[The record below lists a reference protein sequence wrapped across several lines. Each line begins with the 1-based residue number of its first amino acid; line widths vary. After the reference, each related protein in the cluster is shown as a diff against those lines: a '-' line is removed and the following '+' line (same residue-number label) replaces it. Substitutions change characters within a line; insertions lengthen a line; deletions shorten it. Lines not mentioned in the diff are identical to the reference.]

1 MNTIDE
7 LLYYCNEIEPVGAL
21 LLTGEWGC
29 GKTYLIEHQLKTA
42 LEDKAVVIRVTL
54 FGVSSAEEI
63 HSAIKVSWMSEYCK
77 AKGVSG
83 ITHKIGTVKKTIKKL
98 DFLPEMVR
106 NIASTDVTAFFPIRN
121 ELEGKK
127 VILVFDDLERC
138 CMNIADVL
146 GIINDYCENQKYH
159 TIIVANQEK
168 IAEQQE
174 DDPILAEV
182 KFPSKADNPQ
192 SPKDNIA
199 SVTIRH
205 HFNKAHEKLSY
216 QEIKEKIIQR
226 TTQYVPD
233 YSAIVHTV
241 ISDMKYEEDDY
252 RAFLLECE
260 AGLLELFAP
269 DRDAGTNKEKDD
281 RPHNIRS
288 LKCAVQDFYRVYKE
302 LKNNEIPNISRW
314 LYSFTSYLIAYK
326 ANIVQENQYG
336 TLFSD
341 DKVHK
346 LYPAYQSQYM
356 LDSAK
361 QWILH
366 GTWDVKAV
374 REEVEII
381 KRRDMPL
388 EPWDNIRL
396 NRIMDIEEDVL
407 QKGFGDFLTHA
418 YNGAMDLNDYVLF
431 IKNTAWA
438 REYKY
443 ELPQKIHWEKIEL
456 GIKKQIEEIKKVLP
470 DRPSV
475 FESISESDKDFFS
488 PEAWSAYLIID
499 NFRKSDDLMFYRNRK
514 LYVEQIG
521 SNLSSGFTVVQ
532 NKRFDTFTDE
542 MAKITAEAFNKEKN
556 AGKGAFIHSFKRM
569 WETNLQSQDIIK
581 DDCIHGLQRLVLL
594 LEENLRASKGATR
607 TFAIIHTESFIK
619 AINNLIDAQTMPDSA
634 Q

>member
-1 MNTIDE
+1 
-7 LLYYCNEIEPVGAL
+7 
-21 LLTGEWGC
+21 
-29 GKTYLIEHQLKTA
+29 
-42 LEDKAVVIRVTL
+42 
-54 FGVSSAEEI
+54 
-63 HSAIKVSWMSEYCK
+63 
-77 AKGVSG
+77 
-83 ITHKIGTVKKTIKKL
+83 
-98 DFLPEMVR
+98 
-106 NIASTDVTAFFPIRN
+106 
-121 ELEGKK
+121 
-127 VILVFDDLERC
+127 
-138 CMNIADVL
+138 
-146 GIINDYCENQKYH
+146 
-159 TIIVANQEK
+159 
-168 IAEQQE
+168 
-174 DDPILAEV
+174 
-182 KFPSKADNPQ
+182 
-192 SPKDNIA
+192 
-199 SVTIRH
+199 
-205 HFNKAHEKLSY
+205 
-216 QEIKEKIIQR
+216 
-226 TTQYVPD
+226 
-233 YSAIVHTV
+233 
-241 ISDMKYEEDDY
+241 MKYEEDDY

-431 IKNTAWA
+431 IKN
-438 REYKY
+438 
-443 ELPQKIHWEKIEL
+443 
-456 GIKKQIEEIKKVLP
+456 
-470 DRPSV
+470 
-475 FESISESDKDFFS
+475 
-488 PEAWSAYLIID
+488 EAS
-499 NFRKSDDLMFYRNRK
+499 
-514 LYVEQIG
+514 
-521 SNLSSGFTVVQ
+521 
-532 NKRFDTFTDE
+532 
-542 MAKITAEAFNKEKN
+542 
-556 AGKGAFIHSFKRM
+556 H
-569 WETNLQSQDIIK
+569 
-581 DDCIHGLQRLVLL
+581 
-594 LEENLRASKGATR
+594 LRSLH
-607 TFAIIHTESFIK
+607 F
-619 AINNLIDAQTMPDSA
+619 L
-634 Q
+634 

>member
-205 HFNKAHEKLSY
+205 HFNKAQEKLSY

-443 ELPQKIHWEKIEL
+443 ELPQKIYWEKIEL

-488 PEAWSAYLIID
+488 PEA
-499 NFRKSDDLMFYRNRK
+499 
-514 LYVEQIG
+514 
-521 SNLSSGFTVVQ
+521 
-532 NKRFDTFTDE
+532 
-542 MAKITAEAFNKEKN
+542 
-556 AGKGAFIHSFKRM
+556 
-569 WETNLQSQDIIK
+569 
-581 DDCIHGLQRLVLL
+581 
-594 LEENLRASKGATR
+594 
-607 TFAIIHTESFIK
+607 
-619 AINNLIDAQTMPDSA
+619 
-634 Q
+634 